1 MPETAPDERKAM
13 MEAMGATVVKVPGET
28 MLTLTLNPNPNPNP
42 SPSPN
47 PNPTPTPNPSPNQVP
62 GETLL
67 SAVAECIAA
76 ERRVLL
82 HPFDDLELIRG
93 HASCGLEILEDAPTA
108 DLIVVCC
115 CGDSPLAH
123 P

>member
-1 MPETAPDERKAM
+1 M
-13 MEAMGATVVKVPGET
+13 
-28 MLTLTLNPNPNPNP
+28 
-42 SPSPN
+42 
-47 PNPTPTPNPSPNQVP
+47 P

-76 ERRVLL
+76 EHRVLL

-115 CGDSPLAH
+115 GGGGLLAGL
-123 P
+123 PACLSRVRVLAGLPE